1 MLEGYIKGKNEKE
14 NKQKQLDQQLPLT
27 TQITNLQAE
36 MKDKKKELDR
46 LLAEKDSSNTT
57 NKPSDKIV
65 LYIVSG
71 VIGVVLIFD
80 IKKTEAEW
88 LLNHGNNNGQLKKE
102 YEDYS
107 ISR

>member
-36 MKDKKKELDR
+36 MKE

-80 IKKTEAEW
+80 INFTEE
-88 LLNHGNNNGQLKKE
+88 LQKE
-102 YEDYS
+102 
-107 ISR
+107 